1 MMGKKSF
8 IGLVSIAIIVASIL
22 IAQDG
27 SRLFLDM
34 SGGSGSYTYNVMF
47 NSGLG
52 FLIGAVGLGLLLGA
66 IAGNQM
72 KAQAESAQINR
83 VGMGALLNDW
93 GIALSALGALMLV
106 VSGIFLGG
114 IWSPRLVISA
124 ETTGF
129 VLNMHF
135 FGVVTL
141 LFGACY
147 LAMRMLIA
155 KSVSPLSSI
164 GGLLNWGKDSSY
176 LPSHKMA
183 VLTFLVVVLAVVV
196 KAAGLIAVHTF
207 GWPEGIA
214 VGTNVFHGFAA
225 LVALVLLAV
234 AIGLWVFE
242 KLSAQ
247 EAVVS
252 KPSQAAV

>member
-1 MMGKKSF
+1 MGNKCM
-8 IGLVSIAIIVASIL
+8 IGLVSIAIIVVSIL
-22 IAQDG
+22 LAQDG

-52 FLIGAVGLGLLLGA
+52 FLIGAVGLGFLLGA

-72 KAQAESAQINR
+72 KGQAETAPSNR
-83 VGMGALLNDW
+83 AGMGALLNDW
-93 GIALSALGALMLV
+93 GIALSSLGALMLV
-106 VSGIFLGG
+106 VSGILLGG
-114 IWSPRLVISA
+114 TWSPRLVSSA

-135 FGVVTL
+135 FGVVIL
-141 LFGACY
+141 LFGVCY

-164 GGLLNWGKDSSY
+164 GGLLNWGSDSSY

-183 VLTFLVVVLAVVV
+183 VLTFLVVVLTLVV
-196 KAAGLIAVHTF
+196 KGAGLLVVHAF

-214 VGTNVFHGFAA
+214 VGTSVFHGFAA

-234 AIGLWVFE
+234 AIVLWVFE
-242 KLSAQ
+242 KLGAQ

>member
-1 MMGKKSF
+1 MGNKCM
-8 IGLVSIAIIVASIL
+8 IGLVSIAIIVVSIL
-22 IAQDG
+22 LAQDG

-52 FLIGAVGLGLLLGA
+52 FLIGAVGLGFLLGA

-72 KAQAESAQINR
+72 KGQAETAPSNR
-83 VGMGALLNDW
+83 AGMGALLNDW
-93 GIALSALGALMLV
+93 GIALSSLGALMLV
-106 VSGIFLGG
+106 VSGILLGG
-114 IWSPRLVISA
+114 TWSPRLVSSA

-135 FGVVTL
+135 FGVVIL
-141 LFGACY
+141 LFGVCY

-164 GGLLNWGKDSSY
+164 GGLLNWGSDSSY

-183 VLTFLVVVLAVVV
+183 VLTFLVVVLALVV
-196 KAAGLIAVHTF
+196 KGAGLLGSHAL
-207 GWPEGIA
+207 GL
-214 VGTNVFHGFAA
+214 GTSVFHGFAA

-234 AIGLWVFE
+234 AIVLWVFE
-242 KLSAQ
+242 KLGAQ